1 MQRNNGSNK
10 FSKEKYE
17 EKFQLAITNILRREL
32 ADPRLQMMSV
42 TKVDL
47 NQDYSQAKVFWDTF
61 DSSRKEEI
69 GDAVGSIS
77 SKVRSELARK
87 LDVRHIPEIV
97 FIYDSQYEDEHR
109 ITELLNKE

>member
-1 MQRNNGSNK
+1 MQRSNTGK
-10 FSKEKYE
+10 FNKEKYE

-32 ADPRLQMMSV
+32 ADPRLQLMSV

-61 DSSRKEEI
+61 DSTRKDEI
-69 GDAVGSIS
+69 ASAVSSIG
-77 SKVRSELARK
+77 SKVRSELANK
-87 LDVRHIPEIV
+87 LKVRHVPEVV

-109 ITELLNKE
+109 ITQLLNKE